1 MLKQIAAA
9 MKISLKECAAVE
21 DPTEY
26 TKAILGVL
34 TRYKTNIF
42 KMIYKDG
49 EIWQDPKEL
58 IQFRIGTSFRTRA
71 GFDKKPLIIDRNPI
85 MLYINVLIPDPTG
98 PVNKE
103 NVRNLAVR
111 VCDVIDMDKLL
122 MLTPDCYLP
131 VAEQTGEY
139 NIDIPGLYH
148 NLDRGPDEVYTF
160 TIQLNAGVDAY
171 AEEEAYLIK
180 SISMNG
186 DPRLSLLEIRTKED
200 KERTDRLEAIK
211 AKNRREAEESRRQS
225 QFDQLRKSIDV
236 TRKKTGN
243 VARSF
248 LG

>member
-21 DPTEY
+21 DPAEY
-26 TKAILGVL
+26 TKAVLGVL

-49 EIWQDPKEL
+49 DIFQDPKEL
-58 IQFRIGTSFRTRA
+58 IQFRIATSFRTRA
-71 GFDKKPLIIDRNPI
+71 GFDRTPLFLDRNPI

-111 VCDVIDMDKLL
+111 VCDVVNVEKLL
-122 MLTPDCYLP
+122 MLTPDCYVP
-131 VAEQTGEY
+131 VADQSGEY
-139 NIDIPGLYH
+139 GVNIPGLYH
-148 NLDRGPDEVYTF
+148 NLDRGPDEIYTF
-160 TIQLNAGVDAY
+160 SIQLNSGVDAL

-180 SISMNG
+180 SLSMNG
-186 DPRLSLLEIRTKED
+186 DPRLSLQEIRTKED

-211 AKNRREAEESRRQS
+211 AVNRRNTEEQRRQA
-225 QFDQLRKSIDV
+225 QFDSLRKSIDI